1 MPGLLDAAVQ
11 VTETLEPDWEE
22 AFQRSRPNSADP
34 TIVRMI
40 LDGSPPRAFAAVAG
54 DAEDLII
61 PSLVAIARGHRSG
74 EWLGLASIWTRPD
87 HRRRGLATA
96 MMAALGHWAAR
107 QGARF
112 AYVQVATV
120 NEPAIGAYT
129 TLGFAHHHRYHYLA
143 PPQ

>member
-1 MPGLLDAAVQ
+1 MAARPGPLPLL
-11 VTETLEPDWEE
+11 P
-22 AFQRSRPNSADP
+22 
-34 TIVRMI
+34 MI
-40 LDGSPPRAFAAVAG
+40 KY
-54 DAEDLII
+54 LII
-61 PSLVAIARGHRSG
+61 PSWWPLPAATAAGIGWGSRRSG
-74 EWLGLASIWTRPD
+74 PDPD

-120 NEPAIGAYT
+120 NELAIGAYT